1 MRKSITALALAAM
14 LAPFAAGAET
24 PGTQDAND
32 LKQASEAK
40 PGPCPTEIE
49 VLPYIWIGCT
59 VPGGMT
65 CRMIRGRDRETRT
78 AASRRR

>member
-49 VLPYIWIGCT
+49 VLPYIWIG
-59 VPGGMT
+59 
-65 CRMIRGRDRETRT
+65 
-78 AASRRR
+78 